1 MYTLAVDSSRFLGNI
16 GLLCDDEPLM
26 SLSFNV
32 KATYSEK
39 LLPMIHFL
47 LTQSGLQLEDIG
59 LLAVVRGP
67 GSFTGLRIGMTIC
80 KSLSYASG
88 IPIAG
93 VNALEAL
100 AAGYAVREGFYL
112 PLFDARKGQVFGA
125 LYENNGSGLTEI
137 ISPGSFEPR
146 SFFKE
151 VLAKTPA
158 PVFLGEG
165 EAFREIILSHFPSAG
180 GDLGRKAH
188 TDPFAVARLGVK
200 YFNAAGA
207 SDLLSLEPDYCRL
220 SDAEINYEKNNPASS

>member
-1 MYTLAVDSSRFLGNI
+1 MYTLAVDSSRFLGSVA
-16 GLLCDDEPLM
+16 LLRDDDPLM

-39 LLPMIHFL
+39 LLPMIHFIL
-47 LTQSGLQLEDIG
+47 SQCGLRIEDTG

-67 GSFTGLRIGMTIC
+67 GSFTGLRIGMTLC

-88 IPIAG
+88 IPMAG

-100 AAGYAVREGFYL
+100 AAGYAVRNGFYL

-125 LYENNGSGLTEI
+125 LYQKSAAGLTEV
-137 ISPGSFEPR
+137 ISPGSYEPR
-146 SFFKE
+146 SFFRH
-151 VLAKTPA
+151 VLEKTPD
-158 PVFLGEG
+158 PVILGEG
-165 EAFREIILSHFPSAG
+165 EAFRAVILSLFPSAG
-180 GDLGRKAH
+180 EDLGRETH
-188 TDPFAVARLGVK
+188 TDPFAVGRLGRRQ
-200 YFNAAGA
+200 FIAAGA

>member
-1 MYTLAVDSSRFLGNI
+1 MYTLAVDTSRFLG
-16 GLLCDDEPLM
+16 GVALLRDNDPLM

-47 LTQSGLQLEDIG
+47 LSQSGLHLEETG

-80 KSLSYASG
+80 KSLSYATG

-100 AAGYAVREGFYL
+100 AAGYAVRDGYYL

-125 LYENNGSGLTEI
+125 LYEKTAAGLTEV

-146 SFFKE
+146 SFFSH
-151 VLAKTPA
+151 VLQVTPD

-165 EAFREIILSHFPSAG
+165 GAFREIILSLFPSAG
-180 GDLGRKAH
+180 EDLGRETH
-188 TDPFAVARLGVK
+188 TDPFAVGRLGRNR
-200 YFNAAGA
+200 FLTAGA